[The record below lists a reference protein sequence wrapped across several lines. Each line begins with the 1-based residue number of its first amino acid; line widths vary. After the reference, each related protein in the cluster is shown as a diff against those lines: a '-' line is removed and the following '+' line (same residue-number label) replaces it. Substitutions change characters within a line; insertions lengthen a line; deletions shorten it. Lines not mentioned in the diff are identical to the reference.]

1 MIDYIIH
8 GIETFPAWIL
18 SACVLG
24 ITLGVS
30 SVLTFIHLR
39 LMRLQSGRLNLFYAT
54 SKAGHVPVVCILWV
68 YGAAFALYL
77 LLPASIGWR
86 VTLIPL
92 AHVAVL
98 LLSVWLLIRVAKR
111 FVHLVDRWSEKR
123 TSLFERFV
131 MPFFL
136 RCLAALAPVFLLFSL
151 FPLFVTSQEMG
162 DVLRSLTSLLLIA
175 SVAAVLIYGVNS
187 TERML
192 SERYQFNDE
201 DFTARKVHTQ
211 ITVLRKLINFLI
223 VVLAVASMLMVFDKV
238 RQLGA
243 SILASAGIIG
253 VILGFAAQKVLGNLI
268 AGIQIALTQP
278 IQLNDAVIVE
288 GEWGWV
294 EELTLTFVVIRI
306 WDLRRLVLPITY
318 FVENPF
324 ENWTKRDK
332 DLLGTVILY
341 ADYHLPMEP
350 LREEAQR
357 LAEAS
362 PLWNGRVCV
371 VQMLEMTEH
380 NIQIRVLVSARGG
393 PNAFD
398 LRCHMREG
406 LINFIAQRYPECLP
420 RTRVDIPLRNGR
432 NAPDQPLVAEGH
444 QGPATAPSQ

>member
-1 MIDYIIH
+1 MIDYIMQ
-8 GIETFPAWIL
+8 GIETFPAWVL
-18 SACVLG
+18 SLCVLA
-24 ITLGVS
+24 ITLGIS
-30 SVLTFIHLR
+30 SIQTFVHLR
-39 LMRLQSGRLNLFYAT
+39 LLRLQSGRLYALAAL
-54 SKAGHVPVVCILWV
+54 SKAVHAPLTGILWV
-68 YGAAFALYL
+68 YGLAWAFYL
-77 LLPASIGWR
+77 MLPVSIEWR
-86 VTLIPL
+86 VTVIPL
-92 AHVAVL
+92 ADIAAL
-98 LLSVWLLIRVAKR
+98 LLGVWMLIRLARRAVQ
-111 FVHLVDRWSEKR
+111 VMDRWSNRR
-123 TSLFERFV
+123 TSLFERFL

-151 FPLFVTSQEMG
+151 FPLFVTSQEMA
-162 DVLRSLTSLLLIA
+162 DALRSLSSLLLIG

-187 TERML
+187 TERLL
-192 SERYQFNDE
+192 SERYQFSDE

-223 VVLAVASMLMVFDKV
+223 VILAVASMLMVFDKV

-294 EELTLTFVVIRI
+294 EELTLTFIVIRL

-341 ADYHLPMEP
+341 ADFHLPMEP
-350 LREEAQR
+350 LREEACR

-371 VQMLEMTEH
+371 VQMLEMNEY
-380 NIQIRVLVSARGG
+380 NMQIRVLVSATGG

-406 LINFIAQRYPECLP
+406 LIRFITERYPECLP
-420 RTRVDIPLRNGR
+420 RTRIDLPLRNGR
-432 NAPDQPLVAEGH
+432 NEATDPLL
-444 QGPATAPSQ
+444 PAS